1 MLKHIKQ
8 VQSDKKSALS
18 WCPQRKLIYLI
29 EKDKTLVKELSSQL
43 ESRGYQV
50 KAFHQLQNLSQVI
63 LQEPPAAIVI
73 EVMLSEGELTA
84 PKWVLTIQKNRSK
97 PLPVIFI
104 SSRVDM
110 LARQVAARANGQA
123 YFDKPLNINALVEKL
138 NQLTALGNQDAY
150 RVLIIDDTG
159 KHADNYAKILQQA
172 AIQSR
177 ILRDPMRI
185 LEALPK
191 FQPNLLLIN
200 AQLLGFNALELAV
213 IIRQQEKS
221 TYIPI
226 IFFAQPVGPSLR
238 QLANRGVADDFLG
251 ETESPE
257 RVVASVTTCIKGAE
271 RYLQFQELVNRDS
284 LTGLYN
290 RRYLFAQL
298 ELLKPTHPLYP
309 LTVLYIH
316 LDCLHSSKKIF
327 GLTERDTVIVD
338 TARLLREHINQYD
351 ILARLNDQVFV
362 ILSFDRTLEEVKHF
376 AQSIQDVL
384 EHRVVKINYINIL
397 TTCSIGIGIYRQANN
412 AQQALLDASLAC
424 IQAREQC
431 QEHGQHIQLH
441 ETVIEQ
447 EKQSDKEKMIRS
459 AFKDNQFYL
468 AYQPIAPVHGEPFE
482 YYDVLLRTYSGTV
495 GGNLP
500 TSELIAVAEKSNLIL
515 QIDRWVIAQT
525 INNADE
531 KHRQGQKIHFFVR
544 ISGAS
549 LNDSTLLP
557 WLRNFLVDKAFPP
570 SAIIFDMHKTVMSQN
585 VEKTQH
591 FISYMKAIGCS
602 FSIKDFDNHPDTFQ
616 LLDGLEVD
624 FVKIHGDLIRGLARK
639 SENLKTIQS
648 LIKALHSQKKKVI
661 APFVEDADS
670 LSLLWQYEV
679 DYIEGNFVQ
688 VPGEQLDFI
697 FSE

>member
-8 VQSDKKSALS
+8 VQSEKKSVLP
-18 WCPQRKLIYLI
+18 WYPHRRLIYLI
-29 EKDKTLVKELSSQL
+29 EKDKILSKELSSQL

-50 KAFHQLQNLSQVI
+50 KVFHQLHNLSQVV
-63 LQEPPAAIVI
+63 LQEPPMAIVI

-84 PKWVLTIQKNRSK
+84 PKWVLNIQKNRSK

-110 LARQVAARANGQA
+110 LARQVAARANGHA

-138 NQLTALGNQDAY
+138 NQLTAVENQDAY
-150 RVLIIDDTG
+150 RVLIVDDTG
-159 KHADNYAKILQQA
+159 KYADNYAKVLQQA
-172 AIQSR
+172 HMQSR

-191 FQPNLLLIN
+191 FQPNLLMIN

-221 TYIPI
+221 TYVPI
-226 IFFAQPVGPSLR
+226 IFFAQPIGPSLR

-257 RVVASVTTCIKGAE
+257 RVVASVTTCIKNAE

-298 ELLKPTHPLYP
+298 ELLKPTHPIHP

-316 LDCLHSSKKIF
+316 LDCVHNSKKII
-327 GLTERDTVIVD
+327 GLSERDTIIVD
-338 TARLLREHINQYD
+338 TARLLREQVNPYD

-376 AQSIQDVL
+376 AQSIQEVL
-384 EHRVVKINYINIL
+384 ERRVIKFNHMNIL
-397 TTCSIGIGIYRQANN
+397 TTCSIGVGAYRQANN
-412 AQQALLDASLAC
+412 AQQALLDASMAC
-424 IQAREQC
+424 IQAREQG
-431 QEHGQHIQLH
+431 QEDGQHIQLH
-441 ETVIEQ
+441 ETAIEQ

-459 AFKDNQFYL
+459 AFKNNQFYL
-468 AYQPIAPVHGEPFE
+468 AYQPIAPVHGEAFE
-482 YYDVLLRTYSGTV
+482 YYDVLLRTYAGTA

-500 TSELIAVAEKSNLIL
+500 TSELIAVAEQSDLIL
-515 QIDRWVIAQT
+515 QIDRWVILQA
-525 INNADE
+525 IINADE
-531 KHRQGQKIHFFVR
+531 KHRQGQKVHFFVR

-549 LNDSTLLP
+549 LSDSTLLP
-557 WLRNFLVDKAFPP
+557 WLRKLLTDKAFHP
-570 SAIIFDMHKTVMSQN
+570 SAIIFDMHKTVMSQSL
-585 VEKTQH
+585 EKAQY
-591 FISYMKAIGCS
+591 FISYMKALGCG
-602 FSIKDFDNHPDTFQ
+602 FAIKDFDNHAETFQ
-616 LLDGLEVD
+616 LLDALEID
-624 FVKIHGDLIRGLARK
+624 FVKIQGELIRGLARK
-639 SENLKTIQS
+639 SENMKTIQS
-648 LIKALHSQKKKVI
+648 LIKALHGQKKRVI

-688 VPGEQLDFI
+688 APGEQLDFI
-697 FSE
+697 FSD